1 MPFKSE
7 KQRRW
12 MWANEP
18 EMAEKWED
26 EEEKNEGRRLK
37 ITKRQLRRII
47 RESTYGSYA
56 KQGPGSYS
64 DVIVMSPTGDSVLVG
79 GMEVAPSSIAY
90 ELEVASGQ
98 RVPTDIARDLES
110 ELMRQMSSG
119 YVEIPISFENGHWR
133 LE

>member
-56 KQGPGSYS
+56 KQSPGSYS

-79 GMEVAPSSIAY
+79 GMES
-90 ELEVASGQ
+90 
-98 RVPTDIARDLES
+98 RT
-110 ELMRQMSSG
+110 
-119 YVEIPISFENGHWR
+119 F
-133 LE
+133 